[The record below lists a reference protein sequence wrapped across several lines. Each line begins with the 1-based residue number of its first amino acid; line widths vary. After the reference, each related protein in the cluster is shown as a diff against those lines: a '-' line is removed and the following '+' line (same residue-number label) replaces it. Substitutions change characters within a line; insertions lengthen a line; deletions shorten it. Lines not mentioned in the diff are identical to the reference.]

1 MKRSYVAC
9 LAAIIFVLIG
19 QSGSAHVT
27 IRATGPL
34 PPSSYATVSLVV
46 PNERLV
52 ETARVVVEVPDD
64 FLQAGGRISRV
75 EFLPDWTVRLEKEE
89 KPADI
94 YTKEMDE
101 RAKRAQE
108 AASAD
113 EQTAKGDDPEAKL
126 EQQRADEER
135 KKWIKRVIFEGGK
148 VPVDG
153 FKEFRLSL
161 QLPERAGTFRFPA
174 TQVYA
179 DGREVGWTQLVE
191 GAEHPAPMLVVGGAA
206 GEPFWKPLVLPFVSA
221 LAGLLVGFGI
231 ARSAWARHRDRTH
244 SMKIVMFVLTRC
256 VRKATLV
263 WRN

>member
-1 MKRSYVAC
+1 MENAMKRSYVAC
-9 LAAIIFVLIG
+9 LAAIIFVLIER
-19 QSGSAHVT
+19 SGSAHVT

-113 EQTAKGDDPEAKL
+113 EQTAKGDDP
-126 EQQRADEER
+126 
-135 KKWIKRVIFEGGK
+135 KRSSSSSAPTKSGRSGSSASSSKAGRCRWTDSRNSGSVCSSLSAQARFVFRRRRCTPTAGK
-148 VPVDG
+148 
-153 FKEFRLSL
+153 
-161 QLPERAGTFRFPA
+161 
-174 TQVYA
+174 
-179 DGREVGWTQLVE
+179 
-191 GAEHPAPMLVVGGAA
+191 
-206 GEPFWKPLVLPFVSA
+206 
-221 LAGLLVGFGI
+221 LAG
-231 ARSAWARHRDRTH
+231 H
-244 SMKIVMFVLTRC
+244 S
-256 VRKATLV
+256 
-263 WRN
+263 W